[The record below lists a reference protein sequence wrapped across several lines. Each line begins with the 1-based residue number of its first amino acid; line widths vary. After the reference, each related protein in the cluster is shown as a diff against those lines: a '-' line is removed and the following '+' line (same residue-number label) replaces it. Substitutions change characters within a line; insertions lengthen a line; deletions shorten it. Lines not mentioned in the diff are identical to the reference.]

1 MSDKNFEI
9 YDLRVNQIA
18 EALGLDVE
26 KPVFSWKLKSEKQN
40 TMQTKAQ
47 ILVGKTAGGVD
58 VWDSGEMSTDNS
70 AGITFDGDVLQPE
83 TRYYVTVRVWNQDEA
98 EAFVPPKGK
107 KISIVS
113 QTTFNYNKFKDLVE
127 ILCKKRYDNN
137 VLNILNILNTICN
150 ATEERQKEAKA
161 IAGEVDTMLV
171 VGGRHSSNT
180 QKLFEICKKECGNTY
195 YIQTPVDLDSEMFH
209 HSSYV
214 GITAGASTPKKII
227 EEVQEHVRIEF

>member
-83 TRYYVTVRVWNQDEA
+83 TRYYVTVRVWNQDEEEA
-98 EAFVPPKGK
+98 ETSSWFETGLMNGSISAWDGAKWIGAPEFNVASEKLGVCTGK
-107 KISIVS
+107 YIPH
-113 QTTFNYNKFKDLVE
+113 Q
-127 ILCKKRYDNN
+127 R
-137 VLNILNILNTICN
+137 
-150 ATEERQKEAKA
+150 
-161 IAGEVDTMLV
+161 
-171 VGGRHSSNT
+171 RHKSRCCFWS
-180 QKLFEICKKECGNTY
+180 K
-195 YIQTPVDLDSEMFH
+195 
-209 HSSYV
+209 
-214 GITAGASTPKKII
+214 
-227 EEVQEHVRIEF
+227 